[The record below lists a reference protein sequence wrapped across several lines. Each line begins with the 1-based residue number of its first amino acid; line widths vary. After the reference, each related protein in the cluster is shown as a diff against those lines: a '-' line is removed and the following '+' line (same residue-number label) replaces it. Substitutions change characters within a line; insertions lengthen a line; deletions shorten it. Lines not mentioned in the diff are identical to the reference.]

1 MTEKMRTEQN
11 RKSVYIVAAL
21 CALIF
26 LGGIGGM
33 IWNLT
38 RSHGRQVEILAGWE
52 NLYTLDLAQAE
63 DQTFTVTYGG
73 RSNEIEIRDHQIR
86 VKAADCPDQICV
98 HMDWLEAA
106 PIVCLPNRLS
116 IQYAGRRER
125 VRAGRG
131 GRTKNVIFRNASEK
145 I

>member
-1 MTEKMRTEQN
+1 MTGLRFRMTEEIQTKQK
-11 RKSVYIVAAL
+11 RKAVYMVAAL

-38 RSHGRQVEILAGWE
+38 RSHGRQVEILQDGKI
-52 NLYTLDLAQAE
+52 LYTLDLAQAE

-116 IQYAGRRER
+116 IQYADGE
-125 VRAGRG
+125 G
-131 GRTKNVIFRNASEK
+131 ASGLDAVAN
-145 I
+145 

>member
-1 MTEKMRTEQN
+1 MEEGTKTGQN
-11 RKSVYIVAAL
+11 RKAVYIVAAL
-21 CALIF
+21 CAVLF

-38 RSHGRQVEILAGWE
+38 RSHGRQVEILQDGKI
-52 NLYTLDLAQAE
+52 LYTLDLAQAE
-63 DQTFTVTYGG
+63 DETFTVNYGG
-73 RSNEIEIRDHQIR
+73 RTNEIEIRDHQIR

-116 IQYAGRRER
+116 IQYADGE
-125 VRAGRG
+125 G
-131 GRTKNVIFRNASEK
+131 ASGLDAVAT
-145 I
+145 

>member
-11 RKSVYIVAAL
+11 RKAVYIVAAL

-38 RSHGRQVEILAGWE
+38 RSHGRQVEILQDGKI
-52 NLYTLDLAQAE
+52 LYTLDLAQAE

-116 IQYAGRRER
+116 IQYADGE
-125 VRAGRG
+125 G
-131 GRTKNVIFRNASEK
+131 ASGLDAVAN
-145 I
+145 

>member
-38 RSHGRQVEILAGWE
+38 RSHGRQVEILQDGKI
-52 NLYTLDLAQAE
+52 LYTLDLDQAE

-116 IQYAGRRER
+116 IQYADGES
-125 VRAGRG
+125 
-131 GRTKNVIFRNASEK
+131 ASGLDAVAN
-145 I
+145 

>member
-1 MTEKMRTEQN
+1 MEEGTKTGQN
-11 RKSVYIVAAL
+11 RKVVYIVAAL

-38 RSHGRQVEILAGWE
+38 RSHGRQVEILQDGKI
-52 NLYTLDLAQAE
+52 LYTLDLAQAE
-63 DQTFTVTYGG
+63 DQTFTVNYGG
-73 RSNEIEIRDHQIR
+73 RTNEIEIRDHQIR

-116 IQYAGRRER
+116 IQYADGEGSSGLDA
-125 VRAGRG
+125 VA
-131 GRTKNVIFRNASEK
+131 N
-145 I
+145 

>member
-1 MTEKMRTEQN
+1 MEEGTKTGQN
-11 RKSVYIVAAL
+11 RKAVYIVAAL
-21 CALIF
+21 CAVLF

-38 RSHGRQVEILAGWE
+38 RSHGRQVEILQDGKI
-52 NLYTLDLAQAE
+52 LYTLDLAQAE

-73 RSNEIEIRDHQIR
+73 RTNEIEIRDHQIR

-116 IQYAGRRER
+116 IQYADGE
-125 VRAGRG
+125 G
-131 GRTKNVIFRNASEK
+131 ASGLDAVAN
-145 I
+145 

>member
-1 MTEKMRTEQN
+1 MEEGTKTGQN
-11 RKSVYIVAAL
+11 RKVVYIVAVL
-21 CALIF
+21 CAVLF

-38 RSHGRQVEILAGWE
+38 RSHGRQVEILQDGKI
-52 NLYTLDLAQAE
+52 LYTLDLAQAE

-73 RSNEIEIRDHQIR
+73 RTNEIEIRDHQIR

-116 IQYAGRRER
+116 IQYADGE
-125 VRAGRG
+125 G
-131 GRTKNVIFRNASEK
+131 ASGLDAVAN
-145 I
+145 

>member
-1 MTEKMRTEQN
+1 MEEGTKTGQN
-11 RKSVYIVAAL
+11 RKAVYIVAAL
-21 CALIF
+21 CAVLF

-38 RSHGRQVEILAGWE
+38 RSHGRQVEILQDGKI
-52 NLYTLDLAQAE
+52 LYTLDLAQAE

-73 RSNEIEIRDHQIR
+73 RTNEIEIRDHPIR

-98 HMDWLEAA
+98 HMDWLEDA

-116 IQYAGRRER
+116 IQYADGE
-125 VRAGRG
+125 G
-131 GRTKNVIFRNASEK
+131 ASGLDAVAN
-145 I
+145 

>member
-1 MTEKMRTEQN
+1 MEEGTKTGQN
-11 RKSVYIVAAL
+11 RKAVYIVAAL
-21 CALIF
+21 CAVLF

-38 RSHGRQVEILAGWE
+38 RSHGRQVEILQDGKI
-52 NLYTLDLAQAE
+52 LYTLDLAQAE

-73 RSNEIEIRDHQIR
+73 RTNEIEIRNHQIR

-98 HMDWLEAA
+98 HMDWLEDA

-116 IQYAGRRER
+116 IQYADGE
-125 VRAGRG
+125 G
-131 GRTKNVIFRNASEK
+131 ASGLDAVAN
-145 I
+145 

>member
-1 MTEKMRTEQN
+1 MEEGTKTGQN
-11 RKSVYIVAAL
+11 RKAVYIVAAL
-21 CALIF
+21 CAVLF

-38 RSHGRQVEILAGWE
+38 RSHGRQVEILQDGKI
-52 NLYTLDLAQAE
+52 LYTLDLAQAE

-73 RSNEIEIRDHQIR
+73 RTNEIEIRDHQIR

-98 HMDWLEAA
+98 HMDWLEDA

-116 IQYAGRRER
+116 IQYADGE
-125 VRAGRG
+125 G
-131 GRTKNVIFRNASEK
+131 ASGLDAVSN
-145 I
+145 

>member
-1 MTEKMRTEQN
+1 MTGLRFRMTEEIQIKQK
-11 RKSVYIVAAL
+11 RKAVYIVAAL

-38 RSHGRQVEILAGWE
+38 RSHGRQVEILQDGKI
-52 NLYTLDLAQAE
+52 LYTLDLVQAE

-116 IQYAGRRER
+116 IQYADGES
-125 VRAGRG
+125 
-131 GRTKNVIFRNASEK
+131 ASGLDAVAN
-145 I
+145 

>member
-1 MTEKMRTEQN
+1 MTGLRFRMTEEIQIKQK
-11 RKSVYIVAAL
+11 RKAVYIVAAL

-38 RSHGRQVEILAGWE
+38 RSHGRQVEILQDGKI
-52 NLYTLDLAQAE
+52 LYTLDLAQAE

-116 IQYAGRRER
+116 IQYADGE
-125 VRAGRG
+125 
-131 GRTKNVIFRNASEK
+131 NASGLDAVAN
-145 I
+145 

>member
-1 MTEKMRTEQN
+1 MEEGTKTGQN
-11 RKSVYIVAAL
+11 RKAVYIVAAL
-21 CALIF
+21 CAVLF

-33 IWNLT
+33 IWNPT
-38 RSHGRQVEILAGWE
+38 RSHGRQVEILQDGKI
-52 NLYTLDLAQAE
+52 LYTLDLAQAE

-73 RSNEIEIRDHQIR
+73 RTNEIEIRDHQIR

-116 IQYAGRRER
+116 IQYADGESTSGLDA
-125 VRAGRG
+125 VA
-131 GRTKNVIFRNASEK
+131 N
-145 I
+145 

>member
-1 MTEKMRTEQN
+1 MEEGTKTGQN
-11 RKSVYIVAAL
+11 RKAVYIVAAL

-38 RSHGRQVEILAGWE
+38 RIHGRQVEILQDGKI
-52 NLYTLDLAQAE
+52 LYTLDLAQAE

-73 RSNEIEIRDHQIR
+73 RTNEIEIRDHQIR

-116 IQYAGRRER
+116 IQYADGE
-125 VRAGRG
+125 G
-131 GRTKNVIFRNASEK
+131 ASGLDAVAN
-145 I
+145 

>member
-1 MTEKMRTEQN
+1 MTEKMRTGQN
-11 RKSVYIVAAL
+11 RKAVYIVAAL

-38 RSHGRQVEILAGWE
+38 RSHGRQVEILQDGKI
-52 NLYTLDLAQAE
+52 LYTLDLAQAE

-116 IQYAGRRER
+116 IQYADGESTSGLDA
-125 VRAGRG
+125 VA
-131 GRTKNVIFRNASEK
+131 N
-145 I
+145 

>member
-1 MTEKMRTEQN
+1 MTEKMRTGQN
-11 RKSVYIVAAL
+11 RKAVYIVAAL

-38 RSHGRQVEILAGWE
+38 RSHGRQVEILQDGKI
-52 NLYTLDLAQAE
+52 LYTLDLAQAE

-116 IQYAGRRER
+116 IQYADGES
-125 VRAGRG
+125 
-131 GRTKNVIFRNASEK
+131 ASGLDAVAN
-145 I
+145 

>member
-1 MTEKMRTEQN
+1 MIEKMRTGQN
-11 RKSVYIVAAL
+11 RKAVYIVAAL
-21 CALIF
+21 CALLF

-38 RSHGRQVEILAGWE
+38 RSHGRQVEILQDGKI
-52 NLYTLDLAQAE
+52 LYTLDLAQAE

-116 IQYAGRRER
+116 IQYTDGES
-125 VRAGRG
+125 
-131 GRTKNVIFRNASEK
+131 ASELDAVAN
-145 I
+145 

>member
-1 MTEKMRTEQN
+1 MTRLRFRMTEEIQTKQK
-11 RKSVYIVAAL
+11 RKAVYMVAAL

-26 LGGIGGM
+26 LSGIGGM

-38 RSHGRQVEILAGWE
+38 RSHGRQVEILQDGKI
-52 NLYTLDLAQAE
+52 LYTLDLTQAE

-116 IQYAGRRER
+116 IQYADGE
-125 VRAGRG
+125 G
-131 GRTKNVIFRNASEK
+131 ASGLDAVAN
-145 I
+145 

>member
-1 MTEKMRTEQN
+1 MEEGTKTGQN
-11 RKSVYIVAAL
+11 RKAVYIVAAL
-21 CALIF
+21 CAVLF

-38 RSHGRQVEILAGWE
+38 RSHGRQVEILQDGKI
-52 NLYTLDLAQAE
+52 LYTLDLTQAE

-116 IQYAGRRER
+116 IQYADGE
-125 VRAGRG
+125 G
-131 GRTKNVIFRNASEK
+131 ASGLDAVAN
-145 I
+145 

>member
-11 RKSVYIVAAL
+11 RKAVYIVAAL

-26 LGGIGGM
+26 RGGIGGM

-38 RSHGRQVEILAGWE
+38 RSHGRQVEILQDGKI
-52 NLYTLDLAQAE
+52 LYTLDLAQAE

-116 IQYAGRRER
+116 IQYADGES
-125 VRAGRG
+125 
-131 GRTKNVIFRNASEK
+131 ASGLDAVAN
-145 I
+145 

>member
-1 MTEKMRTEQN
+1 MTEKMRTGQN

-38 RSHGRQVEILAGWE
+38 RSHGRQVEILQDGKI
-52 NLYTLDLAQAE
+52 LYTLDLAQAE

-116 IQYAGRRER
+116 IQYADGES
-125 VRAGRG
+125 
-131 GRTKNVIFRNASEK
+131 ASGLDAVAN
-145 I
+145 

>member
-11 RKSVYIVAAL
+11 RKTGYIVAAL

-38 RSHGRQVEILAGWE
+38 RSHGRQVEILQDGKI
-52 NLYTLDLAQAE
+52 LYTLDLAQAE

-116 IQYAGRRER
+116 IQYADGES
-125 VRAGRG
+125 
-131 GRTKNVIFRNASEK
+131 ASGLDAVAN
-145 I
+145 

>member
-1 MTEKMRTEQN
+1 MEEGTKTGQN
-11 RKSVYIVAAL
+11 RKAVYIVAAL
-21 CALIF
+21 CAVLF

-38 RSHGRQVEILAGWE
+38 RSHGRQVEILQDGKI
-52 NLYTLDLAQAE
+52 LYTLDLTQAE

-98 HMDWLEAA
+98 HMDWMEAA

-116 IQYAGRRER
+116 IQYADGE
-125 VRAGRG
+125 G
-131 GRTKNVIFRNASEK
+131 ASGLDAVAN
-145 I
+145 

>member
-1 MTEKMRTEQN
+1 MEEGTKTGQN
-11 RKSVYIVAAL
+11 RKAVYIVAAL
-21 CALIF
+21 CAVLF

-38 RSHGRQVEILAGWE
+38 RSHDRQVEILQDGKI
-52 NLYTLDLAQAE
+52 LYTLDLAQAE

-73 RSNEIEIRDHQIR
+73 RTNEIEIRDHQIR

-98 HMDWLEAA
+98 HMDWLEDA

-116 IQYAGRRER
+116 IQYADGE
-125 VRAGRG
+125 G
-131 GRTKNVIFRNASEK
+131 ASGLDAVAN
-145 I
+145 

>member
-1 MTEKMRTEQN
+1 MTGLRFRMTEEIQIKQK
-11 RKSVYIVAAL
+11 RKAVYMVAAL

-38 RSHGRQVEILAGWE
+38 RSHGRQVEILQDGKI
-52 NLYTLDLAQAE
+52 LYTLDLAQAE

-98 HMDWLEAA
+98 HMDWLKAA

-116 IQYAGRRER
+116 IQYADGES
-125 VRAGRG
+125 
-131 GRTKNVIFRNASEK
+131 ASGLDAVAN
-145 I
+145 

>member
-1 MTEKMRTEQN
+1 MEEGTKTGQN
-11 RKSVYIVAAL
+11 RKAVYIVAAL

-38 RSHGRQVEILAGWE
+38 RSHGRQVEILQDGKI
-52 NLYTLDLAQAE
+52 LYTLDLAQAE

-73 RSNEIEIRDHQIR
+73 RTNEIEIRDHQIR

-98 HMDWLEAA
+98 HMDWLEDA

-116 IQYAGRRER
+116 IQYADGE
-125 VRAGRG
+125 G
-131 GRTKNVIFRNASEK
+131 ASGLDAVAN
-145 I
+145 

>member
-1 MTEKMRTEQN
+1 MEEGTKTGQN
-11 RKSVYIVAAL
+11 RKAVYIVAAL
-21 CALIF
+21 CALSF

-38 RSHGRQVEILAGWE
+38 RSHGRQVEILQDGKI
-52 NLYTLDLAQAE
+52 LYTLDLAQAE

-73 RSNEIEIRDHQIR
+73 RTNEIEIRDHQIR

-98 HMDWLEAA
+98 HMDWLEDA

-116 IQYAGRRER
+116 IQYADGE
-125 VRAGRG
+125 G
-131 GRTKNVIFRNASEK
+131 ASGLDAVAN
-145 I
+145 

>member
-1 MTEKMRTEQN
+1 MTEKMRTGQN
-11 RKSVYIVAAL
+11 RKAVYIVAAL
-21 CALIF
+21 YALIF

-38 RSHGRQVEILAGWE
+38 RSHGRQVEILQDGKI
-52 NLYTLDLAQAE
+52 LYTLDLAQAE

-116 IQYAGRRER
+116 IQYADGESTSGLDA
-125 VRAGRG
+125 VA
-131 GRTKNVIFRNASEK
+131 N
-145 I
+145 

>member
-1 MTEKMRTEQN
+1 MTGLRFRMTEEIQTKQK
-11 RKSVYIVAAL
+11 RKAVYMVAAL

-38 RSHGRQVEILAGWE
+38 RSHGRQVEILQDGKI
-52 NLYTLDLAQAE
+52 LYTLDLVQAD

-116 IQYAGRRER
+116 IQYADGES
-125 VRAGRG
+125 
-131 GRTKNVIFRNASEK
+131 ASGLDAVAN
-145 I
+145 

>member
-1 MTEKMRTEQN
+1 MEEGTKTGQN
-11 RKSVYIVAAL
+11 RKAVYIVAAL
-21 CALIF
+21 CALSF

-38 RSHGRQVEILAGWE
+38 RSHGRQVEILQDGKI
-52 NLYTLDLAQAE
+52 LYTLDLAQAE

-73 RSNEIEIRDHQIR
+73 RTNEIEIRDHQIR

-98 HMDWLEAA
+98 HMDWLEDA

-116 IQYAGRRER
+116 IQYADGE
-125 VRAGRG
+125 G
-131 GRTKNVIFRNASEK
+131 ASGLDAVSN
-145 I
+145 

>member
-1 MTEKMRTEQN
+1 MTGLRFRMTEEIQTKQK
-11 RKSVYIVAAL
+11 RKAVYMVAAL

-38 RSHGRQVEILAGWE
+38 RSHGRQVEILQDGKI
-52 NLYTLDLAQAE
+52 LYTLDLAQAE

-98 HMDWLEAA
+98 HMDWLETA

-116 IQYAGRRER
+116 IQYADGES
-125 VRAGRG
+125 
-131 GRTKNVIFRNASEK
+131 ASGLDAVAN
-145 I
+145 

>member
-1 MTEKMRTEQN
+1 MTGLRFRMTEEIQTKQK
-11 RKSVYIVAAL
+11 RKAVYMVAAL

-38 RSHGRQVEILAGWE
+38 RSHGRQVEILQDGKI
-52 NLYTLDLAQAE
+52 LYTLDLVQAE

-73 RSNEIEIRDHQIR
+73 RTNEIEIRDHQIR

-116 IQYAGRRER
+116 IQYADGES
-125 VRAGRG
+125 
-131 GRTKNVIFRNASEK
+131 ASGLDAVSN
-145 I
+145 